1 MLDYVEIQT
10 QSSVPMRMSET
21 EEKMWRE
28 GSPLMRN
35 LLRLNKKRLDRLLL
49 KVIVEALAEAGIDVR
64 DRIERMC
71 VEEHS
76 VTNGATDLLDYY
88 YCAAANQPRE
98 VVWMNLIDPKYRP
111 DAEYYR
117 AYWPESRFIFVGEA
131 GCVVNLNLTCRVP
144 RPAPRKTT
152 TGILLNGKPQAEI
165 TLDSDW
171 TTWEINLPGEALRH
185 GFNEIEICWP
195 TPEFDTGKALEKAR
209 LKLIERKFP
218 DFFPI
223 FGEIHSFTASDG
235 RQVSINSPVVRTESL
250 LEVA

>member
-1 MLDYVEIQT
+1 IERPWYTLVGEHVAPSPQTEAEASFLAAITSAHCAQPYELVHYFCKRALSYWPDVAQWMLDYVEIQT

-49 KVIVEALAEAGIDVR
+49 KVIVDALQEVGVDAR
-64 DRIERMC
+64 DRVERIC
-71 VEEHS
+71 LEEHS

-131 GCVVNLNLTCRVP
+131 GCAVHLSLTCRVP
-144 RPAPRKTT
+144 KPAPRKTT
-152 TGILLNGKPQAEI
+152 TGIVLNGNPQVEI
-165 TLDSDW
+165 TIDSDW
-171 TTWEINLPGEALRH
+171 TTWEI
-185 GFNEIEICWP
+185 
-195 TPEFDTGKALEKAR
+195 
-209 LKLIERKFP
+209 
-218 DFFPI
+218 
-223 FGEIHSFTASDG
+223 
-235 RQVSINSPVVRTESL
+235 
-250 LEVA
+250 